1 MYLVGHAQCWLLAY
15 HRSDRRLTIGPKQED
30 ENGNG
35 NKERQRERGGGRPI
49 YKVCDGKREKERK
62 RARAR
67 EEDAVNDTMGDGEK
81 DIDRKIEGK
90 IGGVSKLGV
99 GLVLC
104 RLAREKK
111 R

>member
-1 MYLVGHAQCWLLAY
+1 MGMGIK
-15 HRSDRRLTIGPKQED
+15 RD
-30 ENGNG
+30 
-35 NKERQRERGGGRPI
+35 RERGGEGDRYIKCATGR
-49 YKVCDGKREKERK
+49 ERK